1 MRKQQR
7 WRACAAL
14 LMAFAVAGPMF
25 EQALAQG
32 PVGVVTALQGSARLT
47 RPTVP
52 TPVDLRFKDGLV
64 VRDVVD
70 TAERSLVRILFGGK
84 STVTVKE
91 LSRLEVHE
99 EALPMGATLSVHE
112 LSSGAILVNVA
123 RQLLRPGDEVQI
135 RTPNAVAAVRGTT
148 ISADCNPVFRR
159 CIFTVLAGS
168 ALITPRGGTTITLT
182 PRTAVAIS
190 GTQTTT
196 IQAEPIQTITPAQ
209 AGQLVQQYDVR
220 PTITTAASQQ
230 QAGEAQL
237 QTATQLVSAVVG
249 TRGREATPTVIAPPT
264 TVQDASAVIIAPIVP
279 EVAKVVEAETPGSP
293 ITPTPEPPP
302 PSIGPVTPIPEPP
315 PIVPVIPTPEPLP
328 VPPKPPPVI
337 TPIKI
342 TLSGASTSTTPIL
355 TVTGS
360 LALPAPDSLFEV
372 PAGGGASI
380 AGALIEASNASLVL
394 GANALLVDS
403 SLTSLTT
410 TPLFRFGTSTSTIGG
425 SLVRVGPQGSLKA
438 SGSLVSLTSSTLVT
452 DSGPLVLVDERGSFD
467 VTIADA
473 NPLISLQASRL
484 SSAASLLDLSNSHI
498 VLAGP
503 VAKLSRQSLLTNTA
517 GPVLRIN
524 GGTLSAD
531 ALINTDGLSNQLS
544 LTGTLMDLSNTTV
557 MLRKVFDMPLGGA
570 DTVLHRLTPGEPLI
584 RLVDSTLTLKGA
596 GAELIRFGTTAGT
609 PQTQTGL
616 GLIASGSTVNLNG
629 PLMTLSGVTLLDTG
643 PQLQLAQT
651 TVDQRGANSL
661 IEVKG
666 RPVAMAGSLLEASVS
681 AISAA
686 SSLLR
691 IEDTTL
697 TVAGVAAV
705 TQLEDI
711 APFIHLDRST
721 VRTTDFFTEISG
733 ALSLTAPLA
742 RLTSSLVS
750 SGADFVLV
758 GPGGT
763 LTSRTSQALLQLTD
777 TTLNAS
783 TLLFNDGGLVN
794 LAGGPLVK
802 AVNSH
807 LTFDF
812 AAVESAFGGQIVSTS
827 TVPFLALDGGTL
839 TSRGH
844 LFWLSGGSGANPTR
858 SAPLQ
863 TGGTLLEAINGAS
876 LDVAGNALHMDL
888 ALLEATKPI
897 IRLIGS
903 PTKGTSLST
912 GGSTMDLFKSSVIS
926 AGPVVALDRGLIN
939 VRNGPLINLAN
950 GSTLVVTG
958 DLLQLLNSSKINVFN
973 GPLVRVTGG
982 GSLLNVG
989 GALVAF
995 GGTGGNAIVVT
1006 NNIAPTATL
1015 SGLPVSA
1022 TGGGTIAIGP
1032 NPVRGP
1038 TLGNISISP
1047 GGSLLQATGGGAVS
1061 IAAQ

>member
-1 MRKQQR
+1 MHKQQR
-7 WRACAAL
+7 WQAYAAL
-14 LMAFAVAGPMF
+14 LMVFAVAGPMF
-25 EQALAQG
+25 EQASAQG

-64 VRDVVD
+64 VRDIVD
-70 TAERSLVRILFGGK
+70 TAEKSLVRILFGGK

-99 EALPMGATLSVHE
+99 EALPTGATLSVHE

-148 ISADCNPVFRR
+148 ISADCHSVFHR
-159 CIFTVLAGS
+159 CSFTVLAGS
-168 ALITPRGGTTITLT
+168 ALLTPLGGTTITLT
-182 PRTAVAIS
+182 PHTTVTIS
-190 GTQTTT
+190 GTQITG
-196 IQAEPIQTITPAQ
+196 IQAEPMQTITPVQ

-220 PTITTAASQQ
+220 PTITAAASQQ
-230 QAGEAQL
+230 QTGEAQL

-249 TRGREATPTVIAPPT
+249 TLGREATPTAVAPPT
-264 TVQDASAVIIAPIVP
+264 TIQDAPAVIRAPIVP
-279 EVAKVVEAETPGSP
+279 EVTKVVEAEIPVSP
-293 ITPTPEPPP
+293 ITPTPA
-302 PSIGPVTPIPEPP
+302 PSPP
-315 PIVPVIPTPEPLP
+315 PIVPVIPTPA
-328 VPPKPPPVI
+328 PPPAPPEPPPVI
-337 TPIKI
+337 TPIKVI
-342 TLSGASTSTTPIL
+342 LSGVRTSTTPIL

-360 LALPAPDSLFEV
+360 LALPASDSLFEV

-380 AGALIEASNASLVL
+380 AGALLEASNASLVL
-394 GANALLVDS
+394 GAHALLINS

-410 TPLFRFGTSTSTIGG
+410 NPLFRFGTSTSTIGG

-438 SGSLVSLTSSTLVT
+438 AGPLASLSSSSLVT

-473 NPLISLQASRL
+473 NPLISLQASLL
-484 SSAASLLDLSNSHI
+484 SSAASLLDLSHSHI

-503 VAKLSRQSLLTNTA
+503 VATLSQQSLLTNTT
-517 GPVLRIN
+517 GPVLKIN

-531 ALINTDGLSNQLS
+531 ALINTDGIGNQMF

-557 MLRKVFDMPLGGA
+557 MLRKVFDVPSGGT
-570 DTVLHRLTPGEPLI
+570 DTVRHTLAAGEPLI

-596 GAELIRFGTTAGT
+596 GAELIRFGTATGT

-616 GLIASGSTVNLNG
+616 GLIAGGSTVNLNG
-629 PLMTLSGVTLLDTG
+629 PLMTLSGVTLLDRA

-651 TVDQRGANSL
+651 TIEQHGANSL

-666 RPVAMAGSLLEASVS
+666 RPVAMTGPLLESS
-681 AISAA
+681 GSSISAA

-697 TVAGVAAV
+697 TMGGMAAV

-711 APFIHLDRST
+711 SPFIRLDRSM
-721 VRTTDFFTEISG
+721 VRTTDFFTEVSG
-733 ALSLTAPLA
+733 TLSLTAPLA
-742 RLTSSLVS
+742 RLTSSLLT
-750 SGADFVLV
+750 SGADFVFV
-758 GPGGT
+758 GPGGR
-763 LTSRTSQALLQLTD
+763 LTSTTSQALLQLTD
-777 TTLNAS
+777 TALNAP

-794 LAGGPLVK
+794 LAGGPLLK
-802 AVNSH
+802 AVNST

-827 TVPFLALDGGTL
+827 TSPFLALDGGTL
-839 TSRGH
+839 TSKGH
-844 LFWLSGGSGANPTR
+844 LFLLSGGSGITTNL
-858 SAPLQ
+858 SMPLQ

-876 LDVAGNALHMDL
+876 LDVAGNALRMDL
-888 ALLEATKPI
+888 ALLEATKPVI
-897 IRLIGS
+897 SLIGS
-903 PTKGTSLST
+903 ATKATALST
-912 GGSTMDLFKSSVIS
+912 GGSTMDLFKSIVIS

-950 GSTLVVTG
+950 GSTLVVAG

-989 GALVAF
+989 GALAAF
-995 GGTGGNAIVVT
+995 GGTGGNAIVVS

-1047 GGSLLQATGGGAVS
+1047 GGSLIQATGGGAVS
-1061 IAAQ
+1061 IAAH